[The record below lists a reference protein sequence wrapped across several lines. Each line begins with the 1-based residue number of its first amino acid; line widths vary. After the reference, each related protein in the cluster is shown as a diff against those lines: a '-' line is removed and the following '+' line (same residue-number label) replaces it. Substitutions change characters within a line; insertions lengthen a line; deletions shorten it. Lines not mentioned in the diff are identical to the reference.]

1 MFETFNSPAMY
12 VAIQAVLSLYA
23 SGRTTGIVM
32 DSGDGVSHTVP
43 IYEGYSLPH
52 AILRLDLA
60 GRDLTDQLAKILTER
75 GYSFVTSAEKE
86 IVRDMKE
93 KLSYIA
99 LDFEQEMEVSKTS
112 SSVEKNYELPD
123 GQVITIGNERF
134 RCPEVLFQPAMI
146 GMEAAGIHETTY
158 NSIMKCDVDI
168 RKDLYGNVV
177 LSGGS
182 TMFPGIGDR
191 MSKEISALAPSSMKI
206 KVVAPPERKYSVWI
220 GGSILASLSTFQQL
234 FPKISLGK
242 MGNVS
247 AFSDSGINLH
257 LIKHVKGKF
266 WMRYSTYR
274 RRSST
279 AEAISEV
286 GTTPWTPHLDCSVC
300 KQCLHF
306 QTHSTSVLN
315 GVLSVLCSI
324 LVYEIITHLRPS
336 LDDKKATFRAVV
348 LSLYPVHWF
357 FTFLYYTDVASL
369 TAVLAMYLLILK
381 KKFLLS
387 SLLGA
392 LSVLIRQTNIIWM
405 LFVAC
410 AGVIE
415 FAQSHQRNSAEVVEF
430 SRSKE
435 KDDLSANVLKMRMRF
450 SHFAQLLYFAVV
462 SAVFMLPVHFSLG
475 QVAVLFQQF
484 RKNKLLNF
492 FQWLMALT
500 VSFLSV
506 QFFSIAH
513 PYLLADNRHYTFYLW
528 RKVINFH
535 SSTKY
540 LMVPLYVYSWFSIV
554 SNLAKNQDAL
564 VLVYFVACAASL
576 IPAPLIEFRYYT
588 IPFFFL
594 ILHTNITGHK
604 SWLFYGVL
612 YLSINCS
619 QFICSCSGHSLGSM
633 KLGHRGSYGDR

>member
-1 MFETFNSPAMY
+1 
-12 VAIQAVLSLYA
+12 
-23 SGRTTGIVM
+23 
-32 DSGDGVSHTVP
+32 
-43 IYEGYSLPH
+43 
-52 AILRLDLA
+52 
-60 GRDLTDQLAKILTER
+60 
-75 GYSFVTSAEKE
+75 
-86 IVRDMKE
+86 
-93 KLSYIA
+93 
-99 LDFEQEMEVSKTS
+99 MEVSKTS

-220 GGSILASLSTFQQL
+220 GGSILASLSTFQQMWIAKAEYDESGAAVL
-234 FPKISLGK
+234 PRQFQKLGS
-242 MGNVS
+242 M
-247 AFSDSGINLH
+247 I
-257 LIKHVKGKF
+257 
-266 WMRYSTYR
+266 
-274 RRSST
+274 
-279 AEAISEV
+279 
-286 GTTPWTPHLDCSVC
+286 TTPPGLLFCMQAVSSFPDSC
-300 KQCLHF
+300 
-306 QTHSTSVLN
+306 STSVLRLTN

-357 FTFLYYTDVASL
+357 FTFLLYRCGISNSSTCHVSFNSEEE
-369 TAVLAMYLLILK
+369 VPV
-381 KKFLLS
+381 KFIAW
-387 SLLGA
+387 GFV
-392 LSVLIRQTNIIWM
+392 VLIRQTNIIWM

-435 KDDLSANVLKMRMRF
+435 KDDLSANRKAFVAFVRWNGSIVLGAKDAHAV
-450 SHFAQLLYFAVV
+450 SPHFAQLLYFAVV

-506 QFFSIAH
+506 QFFSKKSEDSLGAGI
-513 PYLLADNRHYTFYLW
+513 
-528 RKVINFH
+528 
-535 SSTKY
+535 
-540 LMVPLYVYSWFSIV
+540 
-554 SNLAKNQDAL
+554 
-564 VLVYFVACAASL
+564 FVACAASL

-604 SWLFYGVL
+604 SWLFMGVL
-612 YLSINCS
+612 YLSINCFTMYMFLFQPFS
-619 QFICSCSGHSLGSM
+619 WKHEAGTQRFIW
-633 KLGHRGSYGDR
+633 